1 MTGHFSRIRDAAL
14 LQEVLGTLVRII
26 QDRDRDRASRYDLS
40 ASQWHALQA
49 LVQEGPV
56 TVTELGDLLFLEKST
71 ASRLAKGLLKRG
83 LVRKRSPHSD
93 GRVVILQLTEQGL
106 RLARRILNDLAE
118 EYMDLLEVFEPEER
132 KVLPPLLGR
141 LVQEISHHG
150 QAGKRLDPPE

>member
-14 LQEVLGTLVRII
+14 LQEALGTLVRII

-83 LVRKRSPHSD
+83 LVRKRCKQGT
-93 GRVVILQLTEQGL
+93 GRRGTGEAV
-106 RLARRILNDLAE
+106 
-118 EYMDLLEVFEPEER
+118 
-132 KVLPPLLGR
+132 
-141 LVQEISHHG
+141 
-150 QAGKRLDPPE
+150 